1 MEGMKRKVKAFI
13 ERGVD
18 GSYGVYFKEDLPVGF
33 FGEGASSEEAIK
45 DFELSFEDMK
55 EEVSGADLELLNSIE
70 FEYHHDVPSIL
81 SYFSGIFTLAGL
93 SRLTGINQRQLGH
106 YLSGHR
112 HPSEATTRKI
122 EASLHRLSED
132 LGKVHLV

>member
-1 MEGMKRKVKAFI
+1 MKRRVIKAFI
-13 ERGVD
+13 ERGAD
-18 GSYGVYFKEDLPVGF
+18 GSYGVYFKDDLPVGF
-33 FGEGASSEEAIK
+33 LGEGASAEEAIQ
-45 DFELSFEDMK
+45 DFKLSFDNMK

-112 HPSEATTRKI
+112 HPSETTTRKI
-122 EASLHRLSED
+122 EESLHRLSED
-132 LGKVHLV
+132 LRKVHLV